1 MRYWCRGN
9 IRVFQTWVAV
19 RFPHTAPIYG
29 GLAHLGEHLPCMQKV
44 IGSSPISSTNSF
56 NLRVKIRFDLV
67 VNRTI
72 PSDLG
77 DIGI

>member
-1 MRYWCRGN
+1 MNG
-9 IRVFQTWVAV
+9 F
-19 RFPHTAPIYG
+19 
-29 GLAHLGEHLPCMQKV
+29 KV
-44 IGSSPISSTNSF
+44 ILSWPEKNLYMGHSPNRLEQQPVKLKVPGSSPGCPANSF

-67 VNRTI
+67 VNITI